1 VWIRVQEGGES
12 GVVDEDS
19 DLHGAARTRLD
30 PSYRMD
36 GYGGV
41 ISCGRGWMLVVV
53 IDHLNGEQ
61 VLAHLL
67 VPLLEEIIA
76 MEALPILTL
85 VSDLHER

>member
-1 VWIRVQEGGES
+1 MDMVGS
-12 GVVDEDS
+12 S
-19 DLHGAARTRLD
+19 AAA
-30 PSYRMD
+30 
-36 GYGGV
+36 G
-41 ISCGRGWMLVVV
+41 GWMLVVV